1 MTYEPSSAADALA
14 AMQASRA
21 QLAQRVNCPPQ
32 YHVLFGA
39 LMGGITA
46 AQAAPPAGTFAIE
59 GLCAL
64 VGIWMYRNGRRR
76 MGFFVNGYRRGR
88 TRPVV
93 AVLLVCFLGLMG
105 GGVWL
110 KDEQHLTWAPIAA
123 GVIMFA
129 IGTWASFV
137 WQAVYRAELR
147 ASEAGPAA

>member
-1 MTYEPSSAADALA
+1 VTYEPSSAADALA

-46 AQAAPPAGTFAIE
+46 AQAAPTT
-59 GLCAL
+59 
-64 VGIWMYRNGRRR
+64 
-76 MGFFVNGYRRGR
+76 GR

-110 KDEQHLTWAPIAA
+110 KDDQHLAWAPIAA